1 MTSEKKDFP
10 AFYIT
15 FFILMHADVYL
26 QFLIF
31 IINLIIKMFHNVK
44 KLWGCFFL
52 AIKLIK
58 KRWQTYGCHNT
69 FRVSPNG
76 HLDKH
81 LFIK

>member
-10 AFYIT
+10 AFYII
-15 FFILMHADVYL
+15 FIILMHADVYL

-52 AIKLIK
+52 AIKLI
-58 KRWQTYGCHNT
+58 
-69 FRVSPNG
+69 
-76 HLDKH
+76 
-81 LFIK
+81 